1 MDSANLI
8 AAAIGGALLPF
19 AQEILVGAHITG
31 RAAAW
36 LMVGTSFVVA
46 AAAFWV
52 TGGFA
57 HIVAAPAFN
66 LLDPREFFTFWLGV
80 WAPVYG
86 ISQAVYSL
94 TTKHNDSPPA
104 TGPIQSVADKVAPVI
119 GTD

>member
-1 MDSANLI
+1 MDSAGFI
-8 AAAIGGALLPF
+8 AGMVGGALLPF
-19 AQEILVGAHITG
+19 VQEILVGARITG

-36 LMVGTSFVVA
+36 FTLGASFVIA
-46 AAAFWV
+46 TLAYWA
-52 TGGFA
+52 TGGFGT
-57 HIVAAPAFN
+57 IVAVPAFN
-66 LLDPREFFTFWLGV
+66 FINPSAFFAFWLMV

-94 TTKHNDSPPA
+94 TTKHADSPPA